1 MPMSPL
7 PPFSAVLL
15 AAGRSTRMGCDKAL
29 LDHQGLALWRRQ
41 REVLRQAGAAEIFL
55 SARPEQAWAAQA
67 EGFAAVLADPFP
79 GGGPLV
85 GVVAALER
93 AAHPWLAV
101 LAVDLPAVTPAWFSV
116 LAAECAP
123 QVGAVGRRGGYFEP
137 LAAIYPAEILRPMR
151 AAIAQG
157 QFSFQGLL
165 ARAVEQGVM
174 RPREITVIAA
184 PLFENWNEPRA

>member
-1 MPMSPL
+1 M
-7 PPFSAVLL
+7 
-15 AAGRSTRMGCDKAL
+15 GRDKAL
-29 LDHQGLALWRRQ
+29 LDHQGVALWRRQ
-41 REVLRQAGAAEIFL
+41 REVLAQAGAGEIFL
-55 SARPEQAWAAQA
+55 SARPEQAWAGQA
-67 EGFAAVLADPFP
+67 EGFAAVLGDPFP

-101 LAVDLPAVTPAWFSV
+101 LAVDLPAVTPAWFSALV
-116 LAAECAP
+116 AECAP
-123 QVGAVGRRGGYFEP
+123 GVGAVGRRAGYFEP

-174 RPREITVIAA
+174 RPREITTIEVA
-184 PLFENWNEPRA
+184 LFDNWNEPRA